1 MSPTDL
7 KNRHAAIPLPAGAC
21 TADDWIDVGGDS
33 PLRYF
38 ECRRRIIAR
47 RDPDDELADIE
58 VYVAGMQRT
67 DGSADPEIC
76 VHQLHGNMPIQSVAT
91 ARELARALMQAAD
104 EYDRLA
110 SPATTSGRASGSP
123 PPPAAIWCG

>member
-7 KNRHAAIPLPAGAC
+7 KNRHPAIPLPAGAC
-21 TADDWIDVGGDS
+21 TAGDWIDVGGDS

-76 VHQLHGNMPIQSVAT
+76 VHQLHRNMPIQSV
-91 ARELARALMQAAD
+91 R
-104 EYDRLA
+104 
-110 SPATTSGRASGSP
+110 RASHFPDCGPNRFRSGKDERNWQGNTRNTSP
-123 PPPAAIWCG
+123 SFVTRLRSS